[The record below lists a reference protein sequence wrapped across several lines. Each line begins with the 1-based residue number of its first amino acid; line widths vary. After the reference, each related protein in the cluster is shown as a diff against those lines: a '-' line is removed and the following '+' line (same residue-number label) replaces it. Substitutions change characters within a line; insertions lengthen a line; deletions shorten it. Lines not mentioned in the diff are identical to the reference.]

1 MGEFHV
7 DSNPIE
13 SEIAEGT
20 ATHVT
25 SAVPD
30 SRGARDRQMVA
41 FLKDL
46 QLQLCRDGTDMRTI
60 DYHSSELDR
69 PPRNPSR
76 SRHAQLESVDAIAR
90 IAECLRRLHG
100 VEVQLHKISATYN
113 VAYLAIGRAYS
124 SAIGVRRYKSAFP
137 DGPD

>member
-1 MGEFHV
+1 
-7 DSNPIE
+7 
-13 SEIAEGT
+13 
-20 ATHVT
+20 
-25 SAVPD
+25 
-30 SRGARDRQMVA
+30 MVA

-90 IAECLRRLHG
+90 IAECMRRLHG
-100 VEVQLHKISATYN
+100 VEVQLYKISATYN

-124 SAIGVRRYKSAFP
+124 SAIGVR
-137 DGPD
+137 